1 MSKVTHDDVL
11 DAALDYIA
19 NNTKHMT
26 VCSTPQPDTWA
37 KAKNT
42 SLAMLAEVAMTS
54 TAFTLGNSTSTGGGR
69 KVDIMAKSSV
79 GVSAGGDAKFVCLLE
94 SSTSATKLYIV
105 NECSTP
111 IQSLTT
117 GNKVNFPAWRI
128 EIEDPTT

>member
-26 VCSTPQPDTWA
+26 VCSTPQPTTWSEA
-37 KAKNT
+37 KET
-42 SLAMLAEVAMTS
+42 TDSMLAEVAMTS
-54 TAFTLGNSTSTGGGR
+54 TCFTLGNSTSTGGGR
-69 KVDIMAKSSV
+69 KVDIIAKSSIS
-79 GVSAGGDAKFVCLLE
+79 VSAGGDAKFVCLLE
-94 SSTSATKLYIV
+94 SSTSASIVYII
-105 NECSTP
+105 NDCSTP
-111 IQSLTT
+111 IQTLTT